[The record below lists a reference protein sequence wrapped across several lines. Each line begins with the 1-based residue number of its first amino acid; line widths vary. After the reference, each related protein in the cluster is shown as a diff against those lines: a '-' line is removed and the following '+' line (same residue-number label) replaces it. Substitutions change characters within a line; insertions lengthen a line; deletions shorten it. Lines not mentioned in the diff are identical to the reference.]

1 MRPVMTDAPPFSC
14 EQHRLDDGRLRLV
27 LRGELDYETAVFARR
42 AIAGAVLAAADLVI
56 DLSGIEKADAFGL
69 AVLLRAR
76 HAGLADGCRIRLV
89 NASPPLRDVWATAQV

>member
-1 MRPVMTDAPPFSC
+1 MRPVMTEAPPFSC
-14 EQHRLDDGRLRLV
+14 EQLRLDDGRVRLL

-42 AIAGAVLAAADLVI
+42 AIAGVISATDNVVI

-76 HAGLADGCRIRLV
+76 HAGVAGGCQVRLV
-89 NASPPLRDVWATAQV
+89 NLSRPLRDVWQTAQV

>member
-14 EQHRLDDGRLRLV
+14 EQHRLDDGRVRLA

-42 AIAGAVLAAADLVI
+42 AIASVIPAAADLVI
-56 DLSGIEKADAFGL
+56 DLSGVEKADAFGL

-76 HAGLADGCRIRLV
+76 HVGISQGCRIRLV

>member
-1 MRPVMTDAPPFSC
+1 MTDAPPFSC
-14 EQHRLDDGRLRLV
+14 EQRRLDDGRVRLM

-42 AIAGAVLAAADLVI
+42 AIASAVPATDDLVI

-76 HAGLADGCRIRLV
+76 HTSAAEGCRVRLV
-89 NASPPLRDVWATAQV
+89 NASPPLRAVWQTAQV

>member
-1 MRPVMTDAPPFSC
+1 MTDPPFTS
-14 EQHRLDDGRLRLV
+14 EQRRLDDGRVRLL

-42 AIAGAVLAAADLVI
+42 AIAGAVPASAELVI

-76 HAGLADGCRIRLV
+76 HAGVAEGCRVRLV
-89 NASPPLRDVWATAQV
+89 NASPPLRNVWATAKV

>member
-1 MRPVMTDAPPFSC
+1 MTDPPFTS
-14 EQHRLDDGRLRLV
+14 EQRRCDSGRVRLL

-42 AIAGAVLAAADLVI
+42 AIASAVPATDDLVI

-76 HAGLADGCRIRLV
+76 HTGVADGCRIRLV
-89 NASPPLRDVWATAQV
+89 NASAPLRDVWQTARV